1 MHFIDLK
8 HFIDLMH
15 IVDVMHFA
23 DLMHVVDLMHFVDLM
38 HVMDL
43 MPFMDLMDF
52 IDLMNF
58 IDFMERKK
66 TRFVFCVPDLRF
78 SRMRFAFGV
87 QRATDLGERPTLST
101 WYSVFCTFLN
111 EKLCKPLPHLNAFR
125 WKKFHITY
133 EEIKASV
140 AEACVLFTRFV

>member
-1 MHFIDLK
+1 MEI
-8 HFIDLMH
+8 IDLMDF
-15 IVDVMHFA
+15 IVLMDFVSLMDFINLMDLIDVMDFT
-23 DLMHVVDLMHFVDLM
+23 DS
-38 HVMDL
+38 
-43 MPFMDLMDF
+43 MDF

-66 TRFVFCVPDLRF
+66 TRFVFCIPDLRF

-101 WYSVFCTFLN
+101 WYSVFCTFLG
-111 EKLCKPLPHLNAFR
+111 EKLCKPLNDFR
-125 WKKFHITY
+125 WNKFHITY